1 MNLWALPGP
10 ARFVR
15 HAEDALRDGANVVV
29 RFPAATPS
37 GFGEHFRSRL
47 QESWRCTLF
56 HPAPTSSP
64 FRSIRERFAPNLP
77 NEWNPTLLDLC
88 EHADFRGRLVWLD
101 GVARLDTE
109 DCFAWKKFLVD
120 YAQASRS
127 VPEFERTLFIAVLE
141 GAPPADPPPED
152 VTLKCFDWR
161 GVVDETDLLLAAHER
176 LHSRD
181 AGPVMRSLLATS
193 VAHVASWDPDV
204 AERLLDAGSDA
215 ILDPLSLLQSVA
227 KEKGWTSETDACWEL
242 GTASGNGVSHAAL
255 ASLEDPPRDLRRRL
269 WSAQA
274 SVLLPSIAGWRV
286 GSSAAASSADRRAPE
301 ARGQTRGPVG
311 PRHRRTHRHGAAS
324 GFRPRGST
332 GRAADEPVAKRTRTP
347 EALVGERRK
356 IVGRPVGDVVRGIA
370 TSIRTRVSGSAGS
383 ASQGSGRRGTTS
395 TPATSIYMDMAG
407 TAGVAQAAGCLQV

>member
-1 MNLWALPGP
+1 MNLWTLPGP

-15 HAEDALRDGANVVV
+15 HAEEALRDGANVVV
-29 RFPAATPS
+29 RFPVATPS

-47 QESWRCTLF
+47 HASWRCTVF

-77 NEWNPTLLDLC
+77 SEWNPTLLDLC
-88 EHADFRGRLVWLD
+88 EHEDFRGRLVWLD
-101 GVARLDTE
+101 GVARLDRE
-109 DCFAWKKFLVD
+109 DCSAWKKFLVD

-127 VPEFERTLFIAVLE
+127 VPEFDRTLFIAVLE

-181 AGPVMRSLLATS
+181 AGSAMRSLLATI

-204 AERLLDAGSDA
+204 AERLLDAGCDA
-215 ILDPLSLLQSVA
+215 ILDPVSLLQSVA

-274 SVLLPSIAGWRV
+274 SVLLPSIAGWRWDLLLQHRALIAEHLKREGKPQDPLDLDIGELTGMV
-286 GSSAAASSADRRAPE
+286 QRPGFDPEVRRDVRRMNRWRNELAHLRPLSANDARA
-301 ARGQTRGPVG
+301 
-311 PRHRRTHRHGAAS
+311 
-324 GFRPRGST
+324 
-332 GRAADEPVAKRTRTP
+332 
-347 EALVGERRK
+347 L
-356 IVGRPVGDVVRGIA
+356 
-370 TSIRTRVSGSAGS
+370 AG
-383 ASQGSGRRGTTS
+383 G
-395 TPATSIYMDMAG
+395 
-407 TAGVAQAAGCLQV
+407 